1 MRAFLTSTL
10 FCSLLILCIGCS
22 DDPPSV
28 RVRNDFSKKANVQF
42 KTGGNTFN
50 INDVATGTS
59 TNFQDVA
66 EAEHVATAS
75 IQGES
80 TAPTATFTAKN
91 NNNYTVVITNTTPP
105 AMRVD
110 VEEK

>member
-1 MRAFLTSTL
+1 MRPILSFL
-10 FCSLLILCIGCS
+10 LLSISVLSFVGCS

-42 KTGGNTFN
+42 KWAGNTFN
-50 INDVATGTS
+50 VNDVASGTAS
-59 TNFQDVA
+59 NFQDIS
-66 EAEHVATAS
+66 EGEHTATAS
-75 IQGES
+75 MQGES
-80 TAPTATFTAKN
+80 TAPTATFAAKN
-91 NNNYTVVITNTTPP
+91 NNNYTVVITNTAPP